1 MINWI
6 IPITF
11 SDVLVNVFK
20 DEQLGLDVVAPQGL
34 MRMQA
39 ERYVWPL
46 GTSVL
51 ETRNP
56 LPYVEYR
63 LVMDGFIIG
72 VSMLGRWENT
82 NYNLISV
89 TFHLI
94 HWGRVTHICV
104 GKITIISS
112 DYCFSPGRHQAS
124 IWANA
129 GTLLIGP
136 IGTDFSEI
144 LTEIYTFSFKKM
156 HLKMSFAKWRPFCL
170 NVLNRCLPRKDTY
183 IMYFFHFFYSLFYC
197 FFLSNVCEYFIFISV
212 CQIFII
218 NFATKWAWLKHMWWI
233 GQSRVISVDM

>member
-11 SDVLVNVFK
+11 SDVLVNVFR

-34 MRMQA
+34 MRLQA

-56 LPYVEYR
+56 IPYVEYR
-63 LVMDGFIIG
+63 LVMDGFIKIYNIC
-72 VSMLGRWENT
+72 VSLLGRWEST
-82 NYNLISV
+82 NYNLTSV
-89 TFHLI
+89 TFHLT

-104 GKITIISS
+104 GKITIIGS
-112 DYCFSPGRHQAS
+112 DNCLSPGRRQAS

-136 IGTDFSEI
+136 IGTYFSEI

-170 NVLNRCLPRKDTY
+170 GLNVLNRCLARKDTY
-183 IMYFFHFFYSLFYC
+183 IMYFLSIFLFFVLLLVF
-197 FFLSNVCEYFIFISV
+197 
-212 CQIFII
+212 
-218 NFATKWAWLKHMWWI
+218 T
-233 GQSRVISVDM
+233 